1 MKRRINHTGRKRIE
15 REHIMI
21 ELRPAEGNEAPIF
34 DLTRLDLS
42 DYEFPAD
49 ALVRVEAARSNA
61 AQRWDFGTVGSIAP
75 PSDGE
80 RRITEVD
87 AAAPFRVFVVA
98 GDDSG
103 RLLGHARNIRAV
115 QPVESLLHLKESDQL
130 GAEIW
135 RVEFHEVGQ
144 PELLINKNIEGIS
157 GIVTDDASFYALVIP
172 DVLRAV
178 LTQIVMIDP
187 QERDDDGGGW
197 HIDWLKLAEKYAPEG
212 RKEPPALH
220 GIHDADDD
228 WREEARA
235 WIDGVVGSFAERVLR
250 AADSYEAAVKRRQS

>member
-15 REHIMI
+15 REHVTI

-130 GAEIW
+130 GAEVW
-135 RVEFHEVGQ
+135 RIEFHDSGPPV
-144 PELLINKNIEGIS
+144 LLINRNIEGIS
-157 GIVTDDASFYALVIP
+157 RIVTDDPSFYALVIP

-178 LTQIVMIDP
+178 LTRIVIIDQ
-187 QERDDDGGGW
+187 QERDDDSDGW
-197 HIDWLKLAEKYAPEG
+197 YIDWLTFAQDHAPG
-212 RKEPPALH
+212 GKEAPALH
-220 GIHDADDD
+220 DIHDADDD
-228 WREEARA
+228 QIEEARE
-235 WIDGVVGSFAERVLR
+235 WIDDVVRNFAAAKDLK
-250 AADSYEAAVKRRQS
+250 AADSYAAIKRMQS

>member
-15 REHIMI
+15 REHITI
-21 ELRPAEGNEAPIF
+21 ELRPTEGNEAPIF

-42 DYEFPAD
+42 DYEFPSA

-61 AQRWDFGTVGSIAP
+61 AQRWDFGTVGNIAP
-75 PSDGE
+75 PSEGE

-87 AAAPFRVFVVA
+87 AAAPFRVFIVA

-130 GAEIW
+130 GAEVW
-135 RVEFHEVGQ
+135 RIKFHEVGQ

-157 GIVTDDASFYALVIP
+157 GIVTDDPSFYALVIP

-178 LTQIVMIDP
+178 LTQIVIIDP

-197 HIDWLKLAEKYAPEG
+197 HVDWLRLAANYAPEG
-212 RKEPPALH
+212 EREPPVLR
-220 GIHDADDD
+220 GVHDADDD
-228 WREEARA
+228 RHEDARA